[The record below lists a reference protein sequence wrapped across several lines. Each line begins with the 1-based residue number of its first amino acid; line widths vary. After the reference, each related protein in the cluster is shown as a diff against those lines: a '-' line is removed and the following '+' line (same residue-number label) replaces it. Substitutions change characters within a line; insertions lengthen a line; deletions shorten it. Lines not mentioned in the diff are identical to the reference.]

1 MISIQKYLKDPSNSL
16 FLPYNKAKRTTM
28 RSDMMLVNSQKFN
41 DVLYREWNK
50 KTYFKFKHNL
60 YNLTSKHLDDKFYY
74 HTVTEDDMNI
84 VQELLSNQEPDELL
98 NNNVIDLTKEDT
110 YFKDFWI
117 LLYNKKHFI
126 KDKETKKK
134 IFLPVGVIIGSLD
147 RMTNEAIIENIE
159 IIPEFRKYELYK
171 SLVTEL
177 LLRISCVADFAT
189 VRGNVENSINL
200 QELYRDCGFEEEST
214 WYLLKKN

>member
-200 QELYRDCGFEEEST
+200 QDLYRDCGFEEEST

>member
-1 MISIQKYLKDPSNSL
+1 
-16 FLPYNKAKRTTM
+16 
-28 RSDMMLVNSQKFN
+28 
-41 DVLYREWNK
+41 
-50 KTYFKFKHNL
+50 
-60 YNLTSKHLDDKFYY
+60 
-74 HTVTEDDMNI
+74 
-84 VQELLSNQEPDELL
+84 
-98 NNNVIDLTKEDT
+98 
-110 YFKDFWI
+110 
-117 LLYNKKHFI
+117 
-126 KDKETKKK
+126 
-134 IFLPVGVIIGSLD
+134 
-147 RMTNEAIIENIE
+147 MTNEAIIENIE

>member
-200 QELYRDCGFEEEST
+200 QELYRDCGFEEESI

>member
-74 HTVTEDDMNI
+74 HTVTEDDMNL

-126 KDKETKKK
+126 KDRETKKK
-134 IFLPVGVIIGSLD
+134 NFLPVGVIIGSLD

>member
-1 MISIQKYLKDPSNSL
+1 MISVDKYLKDPSNTL

-28 RSDMMLVNSQKFN
+28 RSDMMLVNSNKFN
-41 DVLYREWNK
+41 EVLYREWNK

-60 YNLTSKHLDDKFYY
+60 FNLTSKHLDDKFYY
-74 HTVTEDDMNI
+74 QTVTEDDVKLVANI
-84 VQELLSNQEPDELL
+84 LANQEPDELL
-98 NNNVIDLTKEDT
+98 NHNVMDLTKEDS

-117 LLYNKKHFI
+117 LLFNKKYFV

-134 IFLPVGVIIGSLD
+134 NFLPVGVIIGSLD
-147 RMTNEAIIENIE
+147 KVTKEASIENIE
-159 IIPEFRKYELYK
+159 IIPEYRRYDLYK

-189 VRGNVENSINL
+189 VRGNMENSINL
-200 QELYRDCGFEEEST
+200 QQLYKECGFEDEST
-214 WYLLKKN
+214 WYLLKRN

>member
-1 MISIQKYLKDPSNSL
+1 
-16 FLPYNKAKRTTM
+16 
-28 RSDMMLVNSQKFN
+28 MMLVNSQKFN

>member
-1 MISIQKYLKDPSNSL
+1 MISVEKYLKDPSNAL

-28 RSDMMLVNSQKFN
+28 RSDMMLVNANKFN
-41 DVLYREWNK
+41 EVLYREWNR

-74 HTVTEDDMNI
+74 QTVSEDDVNLVENI
-84 VQELLSNQEPDELL
+84 LANQEPDELL
-98 NNNVIDLTKEDT
+98 NHNVMDLTKEDS

-117 LLYNKKHFI
+117 LLFNKKHFV
-126 KDKETKKK
+126 KDKEKKEK
-134 IFLPVGVIIGSLD
+134 KYLPVGVIIGSLD
-147 RMTNEAIIENIE
+147 KMTREATIENIE
-159 IIPEFRKYELYK
+159 IIPEYRRYDLYK

-189 VRGNVENSINL
+189 VRGNIENSLNL
-200 QELYRDCGFEEEST
+200 QQLYKECGFEDEST